1 MSEQTE
7 VRKSPETAEAN
18 RQDRPIEEVFAELEK
33 ILDRM
38 QDPQVTLQESFALY
52 EKGVQDIRL
61 CDELL
66 DKIEKKMQLLNQDGS
81 VRPFDPAKPDAPDCP
96 DDFEW
101 PFS

>member
-7 VRKSPETAEAN
+7 VRQSPETAEVN
-18 RQDRPIEEVFAELEK
+18 QQDRPIEEVFAELEK

-52 EKGVQDIRL
+52 EKGVQDIQL

-66 DKIEKKMQLLNQDGS
+66 DKIEKKMQILNQDGS
-81 VRPFDPAKPDAPDCP
+81 LRPF
-96 DDFEW
+96 EEEV
-101 PFS
+101 